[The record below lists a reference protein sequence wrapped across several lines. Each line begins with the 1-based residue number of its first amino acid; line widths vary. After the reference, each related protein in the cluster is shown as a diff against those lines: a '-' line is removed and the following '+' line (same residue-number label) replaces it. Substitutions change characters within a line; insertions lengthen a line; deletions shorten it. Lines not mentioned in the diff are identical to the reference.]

1 MSDKK
6 INRIWALSLM
16 ILSVLSLIIGITVIA
31 DFEIPHT
38 LRMIIAVIQVIVGVI
53 VIVTSVLKL
62 KATKK

>member
-1 MSDKK
+1 MTDKK

-16 ILSVLSLIIGITVIA
+16 IISVLSLIISITVIA

-38 LRMIIAVIQVIVGVI
+38 LRMIIAVIQIIVGVI

-62 KATKK
+62 KAAKK